1 MRQVGDDRRS
11 HHGPPGIVPAEKEP
25 TMDFGFGYI
34 PAFFILLAVVWAIRL
49 LAAAGRSASEAFNNR
64 KQDSQR

>member
-1 MRQVGDDRRS
+1 
-11 HHGPPGIVPAEKEP
+11 
-25 TMDFGFGYI
+25 MDFGFGYI

-64 KQDSQR
+64 KQDSQK